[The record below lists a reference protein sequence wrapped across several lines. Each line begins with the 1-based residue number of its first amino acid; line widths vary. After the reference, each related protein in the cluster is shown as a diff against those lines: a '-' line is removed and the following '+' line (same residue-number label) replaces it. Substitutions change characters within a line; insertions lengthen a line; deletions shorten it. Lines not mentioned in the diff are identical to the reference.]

1 MSFAVPFCTFFVQNV
16 YITSAESTGLLLLS
30 RKAE

>member
-1 MSFAVPFCTFFVQNV
+1 MAVQITFIFVKNV

-30 RKAE
+30 LTAS